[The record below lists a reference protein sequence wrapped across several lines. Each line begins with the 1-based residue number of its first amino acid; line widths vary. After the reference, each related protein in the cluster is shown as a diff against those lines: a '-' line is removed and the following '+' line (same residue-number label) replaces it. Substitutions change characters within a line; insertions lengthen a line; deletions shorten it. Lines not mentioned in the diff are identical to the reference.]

1 MSLCRRRWTAPARLY
16 GVLEEQRLNSKA
28 HDCAAFDCGS
38 LELNDYLR
46 RRATQDRRRNLTQIY
61 VLVDSEAPTL
71 VLGYYTLSA
80 AQVEVNQLSEAER
93 RKLPRYPIPCFRMG
107 RFAVQ
112 ESTQGRGLGKQLLGC
127 AVDRCLQA
135 RKEVA
140 AYAIVVDAKDDNAQ
154 SFYEHFGFTRFSDKP
169 LSLYL
174 PLGR

>member
-1 MSLCRRRWTAPARLY
+1 MRWTAPARLC

-28 HDCAAFDCGS
+28 HDCAAFDCGIP
-38 LELNDYLR
+38 ELNDYLR
-46 RRATQDRRRNLTQIY
+46 RRATQDRRRNLTQVY

-80 AQVEVNQLSEAER
+80 AQVEANQLSQTER
-93 RKLPRYPIPCFRMG
+93 RKLPRYPIPCFRIG

-112 ESTQGRGLGKQLLGC
+112 SSAQGRGLGKRLLGC

-140 AYAIVVDAKDDNAQ
+140 AYAIIVDAKGDKAK
-154 SFYEHFGFTRFSDKP
+154 SFYEYFGFTAFSDKP

>member
-1 MSLCRRRWTAPARLY
+1 
-16 GVLEEQRLNSKA
+16 VLEEQRLNTKA

-38 LELNDYLR
+38 PELNDYLR
-46 RRATQDRRRNLTQIY
+46 RRATQDRRRNLTQVY
-61 VLVDSEAPTL
+61 VLVNGEEPAL

-80 AQVEVNQLSEAER
+80 AQVEANQLSETDR
-93 RKLPRYPIPCFRMG
+93 RKLPGYPIPCFRMG

-112 ESTQGRGLGKQLLGC
+112 SSTQGQGLGKQLLGC

-135 RKEVA
+135 RREVA
-140 AYAIVVDAKDDNAQ
+140 AYAIIVDAKDGKAK
-154 SFYEHFGFTRFSDKP
+154 SFYEHFGFTGFSDAP

>member
-1 MSLCRRRWTAPARLY
+1 M
-16 GVLEEQRLNSKA
+16 LEEQRLDRKIHNCSQ
-28 HDCAAFDCGS
+28 FDCGS
-38 LELNDYLR
+38 PDLNEYLT

-61 VLVDSEAPTL
+61 VLVDADAPTV

-80 AQVEVNQLSEAER
+80 VQVDAAQISKKER
-93 RKLPRYPIPCFRMG
+93 RRLSRYPIPCFRMG

-112 ESTQGRGLGKQLLGC
+112 QDIQDQGPGKKLLGC

-140 AYAIVVDAKDDNAQ
+140 AYALIVDAKDNDAKT
-154 SFYEHFGFTRFSDKP
+154 FYEYFGFVAFADRP

-174 PLGR
+174 AFGK

>member
-1 MSLCRRRWTAPARLY
+1 MPARLC

-38 LELNDYLR
+38 PELNDYLC
-46 RRATQDRRRNLTQIY
+46 RRATQDRRRNLTQVY
-61 VLVDSEAPTL
+61 VLVDSDAPTV

-80 AQVEVNQLSEAER
+80 AQVEANQLSESER

-112 ESTQGRGLGKQLLGC
+112 SRTQGQGLGKQLLGC
-127 AVDRCLQA
+127 AVDRCLEA

-140 AYAIVVDAKDDNAQ
+140 AYAIIVDAKDDKAK
-154 SFYEHFGFTRFSDKP
+154 SFYEHFGFTAFSEKP